1 MIRTIHDLDATGK
14 RVLLRVD
21 FNVPLDKAT
30 GEITD
35 DGRIRAAL
43 PTIQHLLKQHA
54 SVIAVAHL
62 GRPKG
67 ASDSALSLQ
76 VVATRLS
83 ELLGQDVRFIA
94 SSIPSERTN
103 AVKGLQS
110 GDIALLENIRFDA
123 RETSKVENERRELA
137 RELAELAD
145 VFVSDGFG
153 VVHRAQASVTDVA
166 TMMPSYAGFLVARE
180 FEVFQKVIS
189 NPERPYVVILGGSKV
204 SDKLGVIENLLHKVD
219 TLLIGGGMCFTF
231 LKAQGMSVGTSLVED
246 DFVPQVKEFLQ
257 TASERGVKILLP
269 TDVVIANEFSKDAE
283 SKVVAVADI
292 PEDWMGLDIGPETI
306 NLFSSQLDSAK
317 TVVWNGPMGVFEFDA
332 FAQGTRAI
340 AQKLT
345 EIDALTVVGG
355 GDSAAA
361 IRVLNLDESKFTH
374 ISTGGGASLEF
385 LEGKVL
391 PGLQVLE
398 DTNA

>member
-1 MIRTIHDLDATGK
+1 MIRTIHDLDASGK

-21 FNVPLDKAT
+21 FNVPLDKVT

-43 PTIQHLLKQHA
+43 PTLQHLLKQGA

-62 GRPKG
+62 GRPKS
-67 ASDSALSLQ
+67 ASDSALSLR

-83 ELLGQDVRFIA
+83 ELLGQKVHFIEA
-94 SSIPSERTN
+94 STASDRTV
-103 AVKGLQS
+103 ALKGLEPGQ
-110 GDIALLENIRFDA
+110 IALLENIRFDG
-123 RETSKVENERRELA
+123 RETSKVESERVELA
-137 RELAELAD
+137 GELAELAD

-180 FEVFQKVIS
+180 FEIFRTVVS

-204 SDKLGVIENLLHKVD
+204 SDKLGVIENLLRKVD

-231 LKAQGMSVGTSLVED
+231 LKAQGISVGNSLVED

-257 TASERGVKILLP
+257 AASERGVKILLP

-283 SKVVAVADI
+283 SKVVAIQEI
-292 PEDWMGLDIGPETI
+292 PDGWMGLDIGPATI
-306 NLFSSQLDSAK
+306 SLFTSELESAN
-317 TVVWNGPMGVFEFDA
+317 TVVWNGPMGVFEFDS

-345 EIDALTVVGG
+345 EIKALTVVGG

-361 IRVLNLDESKFTH
+361 IRLLNLDESKFTH

>member
-1 MIRTIHDLDATGK
+1 MIRTVHDLDATGK

-43 PTIQHLLKQHA
+43 PTIQHLLKQRA

-83 ELLGQDVRFIA
+83 ELLGQDVQFIE

-110 GDIALLENIRFDA
+110 GNIALLENIRFDA
-123 RETSKVENERRELA
+123 RETSKVESERRELA

-153 VVHRAQASVTDVA
+153 VVHRAQASVT
-166 TMMPSYAGFLVARE
+166 
-180 FEVFQKVIS
+180 
-189 NPERPYVVILGGSKV
+189 
-204 SDKLGVIENLLHKVD
+204 
-219 TLLIGGGMCFTF
+219 
-231 LKAQGMSVGTSLVED
+231 
-246 DFVPQVKEFLQ
+246 
-257 TASERGVKILLP
+257 
-269 TDVVIANEFSKDAE
+269 
-283 SKVVAVADI
+283 
-292 PEDWMGLDIGPETI
+292 
-306 NLFSSQLDSAK
+306 
-317 TVVWNGPMGVFEFDA
+317 
-332 FAQGTRAI
+332 
-340 AQKLT
+340 
-345 EIDALTVVGG
+345 
-355 GDSAAA
+355 
-361 IRVLNLDESKFTH
+361 
-374 ISTGGGASLEF
+374 
-385 LEGKVL
+385 
-391 PGLQVLE
+391 
-398 DTNA
+398 

>member
-1 MIRTIHDLDATGK
+1 
-14 RVLLRVD
+14 
-21 FNVPLDKAT
+21 
-30 GEITD
+30 
-35 DGRIRAAL
+35 
-43 PTIQHLLKQHA
+43 
-54 SVIAVAHL
+54 
-62 GRPKG
+62 
-67 ASDSALSLQ
+67 DSALSLQ

-103 AVKGLQS
+103 AVIGLQS

-123 RETSKVENERRELA
+123 RETSKVESERRELA

-180 FEVFQKVIS
+180 FEIFQKVVS

-269 TDVVIANEFSKDAE
+269 TDVVIANEFSKEAE
-283 SKVVAVADI
+283 SKVVAVSDI
-292 PEDWMGLDIGPETI
+292 PEDWMGLDIGPESI
-306 NLFSSQLDSAK
+306 NLFTSQLDSAK